1 MATIYLDE
9 RCTLRKF
16 TASASGARST
26 VRLEIECSDGLSLGY
41 LLDDLRRVME
51 RQKQER
57 KPKKAA
63 PLLLEYQP
71 EEP

>member
-1 MATIYLDE
+1 MNTIYFDE
-9 RCTLRKF
+9 
-16 TASASGARST
+16 
-26 VRLEIECSDGLSLGY
+26 
-41 LLDDLRRVME
+41 LRRVVE

-57 KPKKAA
+57 KPKKA